1 MHFRKHFRH
10 LSFALCCA
18 AIGLLAGL
26 LATGD
31 VRSQAE
37 PTGVERL
44 EQLLTRV
51 REAQESVETLRAA
64 FVENKE
70 SSLLLEPVEARGE
83 FYYRA
88 PDRVRWEY
96 EAPERM
102 ILVIRDGELTS
113 WYQDLDQA
121 RRMSIGRQSQRVLR
135 FLGMGSSVD
144 ELLGYFDIRMRL
156 PGEAGERYR
165 LVLTPRY
172 PRIAKRVSE
181 LTVWIDAESYLPV
194 HFRYAEPDGDTTEY
208 RFLDLRVNEPMSADL
223 FRLDLPPDV
232 RVEDAA
238 RLQGPASR

>member
-1 MHFRKHFRH
+1 MRAH
-10 LSFALCCA
+10 LPFALCCA
-18 AIGLLAGL
+18 AAGL
-26 LATGD
+26 LSGLLGPGD
-31 VRSQAE
+31 ARSQDA

-44 EQLLTRV
+44 EQLLSHV
-51 REAQESVETLRAA
+51 RERQQSIETLRAA
-64 FVENKE
+64 FVEHKE

-83 FYYRA
+83 FYFRA

-121 RRMSIGRQSQRVLR
+121 RRMRIGRQSQQVLR

-144 ELLGYFDIRMRL
+144 ELLGYFDVAMRL
-156 PGEAGERYR
+156 PGETGEHYR

-172 PRIAKRVSE
+172 ARIAKRVSE
-181 LTVWIDAESYLPV
+181 LTVWIDAESYLPTR
-194 HFRYAEPDGDTTEY
+194 FRYVEPDGDTTDY
-208 RFLDLRVNEPMSADL
+208 RFLELRVNEPMSADL

-232 RVEDAA
+232 RVEDTT
-238 RLQGPASR
+238 RLRGPASR